1 MEPTTLA
8 TATIIALF
16 TSEAVKAGGKAL
28 GEGTSKLVGQLFTLI
43 RNKFKASKAEG
54 VLTIAEE
61 EPTEENIDIVRTVL
75 LNQIKKD
82 EEFAD
87 QLRELLATPEAQER
101 IRQVVVEGSKADSLN
116 AKDLIQDIKTKD
128 AAEQSIVSDSEIGSI
143 NLEKVKQVYRHDS

>member
-8 TATIIALF
+8 TATIAALF
-16 TSEAVKAGGKAL
+16 TSEVVKAGGKAL
-28 GEGTSKLVGQLFTLI
+28 GEGTSKLVGQLLTLI
-43 RNKFKASKAEG
+43 RNKFKASKTEG

-75 LNQIKKD
+75 LSQIKKD
-82 EEFAD
+82 EEFAN

-101 IRQVVVEGSKADSLN
+101 IRQVVVEGSKANSLN
-116 AKDLIQDIKTKD
+116 ARDLIQDIKTKD
-128 AAEQSIVSDSEIGSI
+128 AAEQAIVSDSEIGSI